1 MSRHARP
8 VSGRGGGWFIFLA
21 FAILLVGAYLANAVD
36 SNSQRPAIGLA
47 ALAAAILALFAAR
60 SERQSRR
67 RMEELAEAQRR
78 DAWRTRA
85 ELDEAHARS
94 QRALQRA
101 IAAEAAVHT
110 LIAAT
115 ENLLAVQR
123 HAMAVAAAAQPVTQ
137 VPAAL
142 PVYVPPVEPS
152 PIFEQAAAPVLQPI
166 LQPVLQPGAAL
177 PPAPP
182 VFTPAAAP
190 AQPAA
195 AAFADPWAPDSF
207 SARPTGTG
215 VQAPAAALLDPPT
228 TLVWPL
234 ADLPAPRQPSLD
246 LPALQRQSSLDL
258 PLVSAGRP
266 RVTPLFVPVE
276 SPDAEATPSGSA
288 APGSSSSTGVEPAP
302 ATQNVDLTSTVTRY
316 ARPA

>member
-8 VSGRGGGWFIFLA
+8 ASGKGGGWFIFLA
-21 FAILLVGAYLANAVD
+21 FAILVVGAYLANTVD
-36 SNSQRPAIGLA
+36 STAQRPAIGLA
-47 ALAAAILALFAAR
+47 ALAAATLALVAAR

-67 RMEELAEAQRR
+67 RMQDLAETQRR
-78 DAWRTRA
+78 DESRMRA
-85 ELDEAHARS
+85 ELDEVHARS

-115 ENLLAVQR
+115 ESLLAVQR
-123 HAMAVAAAAQPVTQ
+123 HALAYTAAQPVAA
-137 VPAAL
+137 VPAAAPAPVHVL
-142 PVYVPPVEPS
+142 PAEPS
-152 PIFEQAAAPVLQPI
+152 PIFEQATSPVLTQPTAS
-166 LQPVLQPGAAL
+166 P

-182 VFTPAAAP
+182 VFTPAAV
-190 AQPAA
+190 QPAA
-195 AAFADPWAPDSF
+195 AAAFEEPWVPDFTS
-207 SARPTGTG
+207 RPTGMG
-215 VQAPAAALLDPPT
+215 VQAPAATLLDPPT

-234 ADLPAPRQPSLD
+234 ADLPAPQRQPSF
-246 LPALQRQSSLDL
+246 DL
-258 PLVSAGRP
+258 PLVSASRP

-276 SPDAEATPSGSA
+276 SPDTEP
-288 APGSSSSTGVEPAP
+288 APASSTASPSTSSAGVEPAP